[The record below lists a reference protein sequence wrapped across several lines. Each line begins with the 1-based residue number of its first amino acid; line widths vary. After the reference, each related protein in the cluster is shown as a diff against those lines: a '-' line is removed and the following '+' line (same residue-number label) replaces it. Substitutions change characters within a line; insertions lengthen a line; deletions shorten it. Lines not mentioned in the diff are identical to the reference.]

1 MTVPFDELAE
11 DFLAFTADIVY
22 CTVTT
27 VDGAGRPRS
36 RVMHPVFEVVDGR
49 PRGWAVTDRSPVK
62 TRHLAANPY
71 VCCSYWSPAHNTV
84 TVDCEA
90 RWVEDDETLQYVWDL
105 FRDTPPPLGW
115 GDLAAYEPERIAHPL
130 FHPLRLTPWRVQV
143 LRAEQL
149 AAGDF
154 SPRTWRATPSTGGAS
169 PRSTG

>member
-1 MTVPFDELAE
+1 MTDSFGEIAE

-27 VDGAGRPRS
+27 VDEAGRPRS
-36 RVMHPVFEVVDGR
+36 RVMHPIFEVVDGA

-62 TRHLAANPY
+62 SRHLAGNPF

-84 TVDCEA
+84 TIDCEA
-90 RWVEDDETLQYVWDL
+90 RWVEDDETKQYVWHL

-115 GDLAAYEPERIAHPL
+115 GDLAAYEPERIHHPL

-143 LRAEQL
+143 LRADQL
-149 AAGDF
+149 AIGDF
-154 SPRTWRATPSTGGAS
+154 HPRAWQAGPPTAGPTRP
-169 PRSTG
+169 